1 MKNKALD
8 LYKRTVIKEFLSDRG
23 SMVAQKQVAIYAR
36 VSTLDKGQDPET
48 QLLALRAYAARR
60 GFMPAGEYVDYA
72 SGTRDDRPQYQA
84 LLAAARKRHIDVVL
98 VWRYDRFARST
109 QALVQALKEFHSL
122 GVDFISYQENIDT
135 TTPQG
140 EMIFT
145 VLASLAQFESAL
157 MSDRVKAGMA
167 RARAQ
172 GKRISR
178 APIPRG
184 VQVRIADLYRQEVSI
199 HQISRKL
206 GIGYGTAWNYVQ
218 RVRRCSTGVDLRVE
232 CSPKLVAMDEE
243 GEHEIVQGR
252 RLGKAYRTAHEPLNP
267 GPQVAVLAFD
277 GLCVLLADGMLLG
290 VKIALVGAPAIGE
303 KAPEAHR
310 FQPLFALQND
320 RILAPPKDVRQDGAT
335 AVIHRVPQPPWL
347 RFLPPIAPHFIQ
359 L

>member
-23 SMVAQKQVAIYAR
+23 SMGAQKQVAIYAR
-36 VSTLDKGQDPET
+36 VSTLDKGHDPET
-48 QLLALRAYAARR
+48 QFLALRAYAARR
-60 GFMPAGEYVDYA
+60 GLMPAGEYVDYA

-98 VWRYDRFARST
+98 VWRYYRFARST
-109 QALVQALKEFHSL
+109 QALVQALQEFHSL

-184 VQVRIADLYRQEVSI
+184 VQGRIADLYRQEVSI

-218 RVRRCSTGVDLRVE
+218 RVKAGRLNSDLGPL
-232 CSPKLVAMDEE
+232 SP
-243 GEHEIVQGR
+243 
-252 RLGKAYRTAHEPLNP
+252 
-267 GPQVAVLAFD
+267 
-277 GLCVLLADGMLLG
+277 
-290 VKIALVGAPAIGE
+290 
-303 KAPEAHR
+303 
-310 FQPLFALQND
+310 
-320 RILAPPKDVRQDGAT
+320 
-335 AVIHRVPQPPWL
+335 
-347 RFLPPIAPHFIQ
+347 
-359 L
+359 